1 MPTSQVAS
9 QKDWH
14 TPTQNYIKQQQI
26 EKNRLDGS
34 LPPMA
39 LPPSSTLSSAG
50 HISSFVGHLGINL
63 MSPKSSTNTGSGRL
77 SFMASWMDGGLKLM
91 SLPWILWQM
100 LDSYPYILD
109 TNDDGE
115 EDKEAA
121 AVIASSTTTNTKTS

>member
-1 MPTSQVAS
+1 M
-9 QKDWH
+9 
-14 TPTQNYIKQQQI
+14 
-26 EKNRLDGS
+26 
-34 LPPMA
+34 
-39 LPPSSTLSSAG
+39 
-50 HISSFVGHLGINL
+50 GHLGINL